1 MASADKTKTTAEL
14 AAEEQAAIEAAVTP
28 AEPVAPTAGRDAATA
43 SAREAELHRQA
54 TVKKAVAEANKS
66 ELPKLGGPLMEPG
79 LGR

>member
-14 AAEEQAAIEAAVTP
+14 AADETPAILDAVEAPEASAVDAAIAKAQDAELARQAGVEAAV
-28 AEPVAPTAGRDAATA
+28 AKANAT
-43 SAREAELHRQA
+43 
-54 TVKKAVAEANKS
+54 